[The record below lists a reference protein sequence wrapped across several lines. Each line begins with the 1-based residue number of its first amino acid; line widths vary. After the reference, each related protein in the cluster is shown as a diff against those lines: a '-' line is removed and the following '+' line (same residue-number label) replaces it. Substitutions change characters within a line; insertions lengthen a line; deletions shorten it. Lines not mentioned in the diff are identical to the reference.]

1 MSKKRSAKYHR
12 KKSVAFKNINF
23 IRLLTDHHKNPKQFK
38 KIIKHCTDSEINAIT
53 EIIYNFLTGHL
64 KCNKKRFKHQATFL
78 RLVGNKNKS
87 VKSRKKAILS
97 KGGSILSLLSIAVPA
112 LMSLFGN

>member
-53 EIIYNFLTGHL
+53 EII
-64 KCNKKRFKHQATFL
+64 
-78 RLVGNKNKS
+78 
-87 VKSRKKAILS
+87 
-97 KGGSILSLLSIAVPA
+97 
-112 LMSLFGN
+112 